1 MPEIEI
7 KALDTL
13 EPHSTTIDC
22 DQDGWMIEEEIDEW
36 LRSIATPCSW
46 CGNNQDG
53 IHIGHDYEGDT
64 PTNWQLQCAGGFGD
78 LHVLLFE
85 AHALP
90 DLERV
95 GEVAQAIE
103 EHGEIFAT
111 WAAAEDP
118 NATSNNFEQALQM
131 KVKTIAEFGEYWA
144 KGMYEVPEWL
154 DNYIDWEAFG
164 HDILADDFYTID
176 HSDGYLYIFRN
187 DW

>member
-22 DQDGWMIEEEIDEW
+22 DQDGWDIEEEINEW

-46 CGNNQDG
+46 CGNDQDG

-64 PTNWQLQCAGGFGD
+64 PTNWTLQSAGGFGD
-78 LHVLLFE
+78 LHDHLFDVKK
-85 AHALP
+85 L
-90 DLERV
+90 DLDRI
-95 GEVAQAIE
+95 GEVGQAIE
-103 EHGEIFAT
+103 LHGEIFAT

-118 NATSNNFEQALQM
+118 NATGDNFEHALHM
-131 KVKTIAEFGEYWA
+131 KCRNVGEFGEEW
-144 KGMYEVPEWL
+144 GRSIYEVPEWL

-164 HDILADDFYTID
+164 HDLLDDFFSIEGT
-176 HSDGYLYIFRN
+176 DGYLYIFRR